1 MTTINQSITLLNQFL
16 KLAGFNKDNQFQKS
30 DFTKMKY
37 NAYID
42 GCDSKLIEIK
52 KEQYIKYKGIFF
64 SICIIG
70 SIFYQTHDLYMISM
84 KCSKIH
90 IDDHLI
96 IEEYLSHLMIQ
107 FTSSI
112 NQNISIQLS
121 MNDLIQSQFES
132 AFLNL
137 TSATHSNTSKNMYY
151 LIHFICS
158 PQLYFMEDNFYFKI
172 SPIKDWG
179 IILELLLN
187 IYQKGES
194 L

>member
-1 MTTINQSITLLNQFL
+1 MTTMNQSILLLNQFL
-16 KLAGFNKDNQFQKS
+16 NLAGFKKYNQFQKN
-30 DFTKMKY
+30 DFYKTGY

-42 GCDSKLIEIK
+42 GCDEKLIEIQK
-52 KEQYIKYKGIFF
+52 QQPIIYKGITFNVRVT
-64 SICIIG
+64 S
-70 SIFYQTHDLYMISM
+70 SLLYETHELYMISM

-90 IDDHLI
+90 RDDHLI

-107 FTSSI
+107 FTSII
-112 NQNISIQLS
+112 NQNISSQLY
-121 MNDLIQSQFES
+121 MDDFIQSQFEL
-132 AFLNL
+132 AFLKLFNNK
-137 TSATHSNTSKNMYY
+137 SNTSKNMYY
-151 LIHFICS
+151 LTHFICS

-187 IYQKGES
+187 IYQKGEF

>member
-1 MTTINQSITLLNQFL
+1 MLNQSIILLNHFL
-16 KLAGFNKDNQFQKS
+16 TSAGFSKRNKFYASEFKNVP
-30 DFTKMKY
+30 Y

-42 GCDSKLIEIK
+42 GCDRKLIEIK
-52 KEQYIKYKGIFF
+52 KEQSIKYKGISF

-70 SIFYQTHDLYMISM
+70 SIFYETHELYMISM

-90 IDDHLI
+90 KDDHLI
-96 IEEYLSHLMIQ
+96 IEEYLSYLMIQ
-107 FTSSI
+107 FTTFI
-112 NQNISIQLS
+112 NQNISLQLS
-121 MNDLIQSQFES
+121 TNDFIQSQFES

-137 TSATHSNTSKNMYY
+137 ENTIQCHTHKNMYY

-172 SPIKDWG
+172 SPIKNWG
-179 IILELLLN
+179 IILEFLLN
-187 IYQKGES
+187 IYQKGEF